1 MEEGI
6 NHTENQS
13 VQTIFNLPQTNNQ
26 QKSPEVVEIWNSE
39 RPVIEHNKFP
49 IHLNQA
55 QTKLFRVK

>member
-6 NHTENQS
+6 NHTANQS
-13 VQTIFNLPQTNNQ
+13 VQTIFNLPQINNQ

-39 RPVIEHNKFP
+39 RPVIEHNKFT